1 MKTTQLTTEAAAAL
15 AGGHPMTTPL
25 HKQPLAQACKEA
37 KGPIEFHSAVVHTA
51 KEINGLAA
59 LLEGDLNTRTIAAAT
74 YPGLSQLAAA
84 ALTAGAD
91 S

>member
-37 KGPIEFHSAVVHTA
+37 KGPIEFHSAVVHMA
-51 KEINGLAA
+51 KEINELAV

-74 YPGLSQLAAA
+74 YLGLSQLAAA